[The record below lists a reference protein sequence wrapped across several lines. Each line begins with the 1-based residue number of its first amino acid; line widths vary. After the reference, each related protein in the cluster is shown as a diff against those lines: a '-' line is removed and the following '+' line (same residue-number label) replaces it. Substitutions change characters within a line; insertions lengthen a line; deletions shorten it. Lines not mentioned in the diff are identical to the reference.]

1 MMTLPFNILN
11 AKERELLNPDYR
23 EADKNMMWILLVHT
37 FFAIFVTSHYY
48 GTYMLGIVGSMV
60 ILGISTLSYL
70 LLRGTLWF
78 RLITAVA
85 IMLFT
90 AIYIQQHLGRIE
102 MHFHV
107 FIGLAILTIYKDTL
121 PMLMGSAAIIVHHFL
136 FNYLQSQ
143 NLYLG
148 HEPIMV
154 FSYGCGVEYVYLH
167 GVMVIAEAIVLG
179 YIIRYVTN
187 QYLQNIEF
195 QKELDESN
203 RQLQRFN
210 IGLEAQVKERTHE
223 LEEALEK
230 ESLMI
235 EDLKIAKEEAD
246 SANRLKSEFLANMS
260 HEIRTP
266 LNSVIGFSDL
276 LEQEL
281 TSPKH
286 IGYLQAVK
294 NGGRTLLTLINDIL
308 DLSKIEA
315 GHMKIE
321 MHPIDV
327 KVFIQNVML
336 LFGET
341 GRKKGLKI
349 FTRID
354 DNVPE
359 WIIADEVHLRQILI
373 NLISNAI
380 KFTHAG
386 SVSLQ
391 LSTSSSRSDGEV
403 DLMFSVHDTG
413 IGIPPKNQ
421 AKIFEAFIQNDEQDS
436 RQYGGTGLGLA
447 ICQRLS
453 HLMQG
458 NITVKSHLG
467 EGSVFTLELFHVERS
482 EPLFSENEIILND
495 EGIVFD
501 PSRILVVDDI
511 AENRLLLGEILRGYG
526 LVVDKASDGVI
537 ALEQIRE
544 HPYRLV
550 FMDIRMPNMD
560 GWEAMETIQNEF
572 FDRPFAV
579 VAVTA
584 SVMKHD
590 HERIFTTFDGLLEKP
605 VNRHHL
611 LSVLQQ
617 YLPYTVVA
625 PIIEEERIEST
636 SGTDTVS
643 RRDELN
649 DLLQELTA
657 NAITALESGDIDSA
671 YTFADELEKIGNNY
685 RMDEIVEY
693 ANKLKNGCESFDVM
707 SVENLL
713 KGYVQYRKKWGVER

>member
-1 MMTLPFNILN
+1 MTLPCNILT
-11 AKERELLNPDYR
+11 KSQRELLNADYR
-23 EADKNMMWILLVHT
+23 EADKNMMWILLGHA
-37 FFAIFVTSHYY
+37 FFAIFVTSSYY

-60 ILGISTLSYL
+60 ILSISALSYI

-121 PMLMGSAAIIVHHFL
+121 PMWMASAAIIVHHFL

-148 HEPIMV
+148 DAPIMV
-154 FSYGCGVEYVYLH
+154 FSYGCGIEYVYLH

-187 QYLQNIEF
+187 QYLQNIGI
-195 QKELDESN
+195 QKELDELN
-203 RQLQRFN
+203 RQLQHFN
-210 IGLEAQVKERTHE
+210 VGLEKQVKSRTYE

-230 ESLMI
+230 ESSMI
-235 EDLKIAKEEAD
+235 DDLKIAKEEAD

-281 TSPKH
+281 TDPKH

-321 MHPIDV
+321 MHPMEV
-327 KVFIQNVML
+327 KAFVQNIML
-336 LFGET
+336 LFSEA
-341 GRKKGLKI
+341 GRKKGVEI
-349 FTRID
+349 SYGID
-354 DNVPE
+354 ENIPE
-359 WIIADEVHLRQILI
+359 WIIADEIHLRQILI

-380 KFTHAG
+380 KFTHEG
-386 SVSLQ
+386 SVHLH
-391 LSTSSSRSDGEV
+391 LSTPSSKTDDEV
-403 DLMFSVHDTG
+403 TLMFSIHDTG
-413 IGIPPKNQ
+413 IGIPEKNQ
-421 AKIFEAFIQNDEQDS
+421 TKIFEAFIQNDEQDS

-447 ICQRLS
+447 ICQRLA
-453 HLMQG
+453 HLMG
-458 NITVKSHLG
+458 GDITVESHLG
-467 EGSVFTLELFHVERS
+467 EGSTFVLELVHIERS
-482 EPLFSENEIILND
+482 EALFSHD
-495 EGIVFD
+495 EASLSDDGLVFD
-501 PSRILVVDDI
+501 RSRILIVDDI

-526 LVVDKASDGVI
+526 LEVDEASDGVI
-537 ALEQIRE
+537 ALERIRE
-544 HPYRLV
+544 HPYQLV

-560 GWEAMETIQNEF
+560 GWEAMATIQREF
-572 FDRPFAV
+572 FDRSFAV

-611 LSVLQQ
+611 LNVLQQ

-625 PIIEEERIEST
+625 TVVEEEGVESL
-636 SGTDTVS
+636 SGVLDTS
-643 RRDELN
+643 RRDELCGT
-649 DLLQELTA
+649 LKELDS
-657 NAITALESGDIDSA
+657 NALNALKSGDIDAA
-671 YTFADELEKIGNNY
+671 YTFADELEKIGNSYGMNA
-685 RMDEIVEY
+685 IIEY
-693 ANKLKNGCESFDVM
+693 ASKLKNGCESFDIM
-707 SVENLL
+707 SVEDLL
-713 KGYVQYRKKWGVER
+713 KGYVLYRKKWGAER

>member
-1 MMTLPFNILN
+1 MMTLPFNILDV
-11 AKERELLNPDYR
+11 KERELLNPDYR
-23 EADKNMMWILLVHT
+23 EADKNMMWILLVHA
-37 FFAIFVTSHYY
+37 FFALFVTSSYY
-48 GTYMLGIVGSMV
+48 GTYMLGAVGSLV
-60 ILGISTLSYL
+60 ILSITTLAYT

-78 RLITAVA
+78 RLIAAVA

-107 FIGLAILTIYKDTL
+107 FIGLAILTIYKDRL
-121 PMLMGSAAIIVHHFL
+121 PMWMASATIIVHHFL

-148 HEPIMV
+148 HDPIMV
-154 FSYGCGVEYVYLH
+154 FSYGCGVEYVTLH
-167 GVMVIAEAIVLG
+167 GVMVVAEAIVLG
-179 YIIRYVTN
+179 YIIRYGTN
-187 QYLQNIEF
+187 QYLQNIAF
-195 QKELDESN
+195 QKELDKSN

-210 IGLEAQVKERTHE
+210 VGLEAQVKERTHD
-223 LEEALEK
+223 LQEALEK
-230 ESLMI
+230 EGLMI
-235 EDLKIAKEEAD
+235 EDLKIAKAEAD

-281 TSPKH
+281 TNPKH

-321 MHPIDV
+321 MHPISV
-327 KVFIQNVML
+327 KPFVQNVML

-341 GRKKGLKI
+341 GRKKGLEI
-349 FTRID
+349 ATDID
-354 DNVPE
+354 ENVPD

-380 KFTHAG
+380 KFTHEG
-386 SVSLQ
+386 SVRLH
-391 LSTSSSRSDGEV
+391 LSTLSSKTDEV
-403 DLMFSVHDTG
+403 DLMFCIYDTG
-413 IGIPPKNQ
+413 IGIPLKSQ

-447 ICQRLS
+447 ICQRLAYLMGGDISVES
-453 HLMQG
+453 H
-458 NITVKSHLG
+458 VG
-467 EGSVFTLELFHVERS
+467 EGSAFTLTLLHIERS
-482 EPLFSENEIILND
+482 EPLFGEDEAILGD

-501 PSRILVVDDI
+501 ASRILVVDDI
-511 AENRLLLGEILRGYG
+511 VENRLLLGEILRGYG
-526 LVVDKASDGVI
+526 LEVDEAADGVI
-537 ALEQIRE
+537 ALEHIRE
-544 HPYRLV
+544 TPYRLV

-617 YLPYTVVA
+617 YLPYSVIA
-625 PIIEEERIEST
+625 PSIKEEENTNVSDGIEP
-636 SGTDTVS
+636 S
-643 RRDELN
+643 RYSELN
-649 DLLQELTA
+649 DTLKALEV
-657 NAITALESGDIDSA
+657 NALNALESGDIDEA
-671 YTFADELEKIGNNY
+671 YTFADELETIGNTYGIN
-685 RMDEIVEY
+685 EIVEY
-693 ANKLKNGCESFDVM
+693 AVKLKNGCESFDIV

-713 KGYVQYRKKWGVER
+713 KGYVPYRKKWGIER